1 MSDTPILSIEVVKK
15 WKRANV
21 VDFLKEKKEELELEN
36 EDIQIID
43 NNMVSDCAFL
53 ELSQEDLERWKM
65 PGGPAKTI
73 TILIENIKGETR
85 GHEQECKIEDSL
97 YFSILNMLKTK
108 PEFIPSCLDLLNYL
122 QQPFAKPIEVNPTLY
137 DFYLRSKLPLET
149 LNQFFVSS
157 DKASSRLW
165 TEYIVH
171 IACPPET
178 SATEDSFHGFWDAL
192 IVKPFKIGWEEKG
205 PETNDDPAMEL
216 ILKLTWTYGNCP
228 YIFGYYAIA
237 TRVTYCYL
245 YLEGN
250 SIERKDLLTCLLDK
264 VEGRIQAFNIGRNIG
279 RLLHLLRQTVPE
291 YFQREFVVLHRT
303 SGKVIEFMQNTVVKR
318 YPSVDSVMNLK
329 TLYDEMAKH
338 QVPFIDSLNH
348 VNMEE
353 GSTPFMIFLPK
364 GMMCKP
370 RSKEQLIKALCCVL
384 TALKALHKM
393 KIMHRDLRW
402 DNMLKSID
410 RDSWFIIDF
419 DDACHVPSNIP
430 NTQLAKESHAPEIF
444 EFHHN
449 ESVDIWSVGY
459 LIRTASVELQELD
472 ELKVYARMNLMA
484 KDKINRP
491 TAKDALRWLWSK
503 YRDVLKDFLEEEEM
517 EES

>member
-1 MSDTPILSIEVVKK
+1 MSYTPIPSIKVVKK
-15 WKRANV
+15 WKQANV

-122 QQPFAKPIEVNPTLY
+122 QQPFAKPIKVNSTLY
-137 DFYLRSKLPLET
+137 DFYLRSKIPQET

-192 IVKPFKIGWEEKG
+192 IVKPFKIGCPDGLHNQNTSCHTSTRKYRPNLLYLVFDACLARREEKG

-237 TRVTYCYL
+237 TRVMYCYL

-250 SIERKDLLTCLLDK
+250 SIEWKDLLTCLLDK

-279 RLLHLLRQTVPE
+279 RLLYLLCQTVPE
-291 YFQREFVVLHRT
+291 YFQQEFVVLHRT
-303 SGKVIEFMQNTVVKR
+303 SGKVIEFMQNTVVKH

-353 GSTPFMIFLPK
+353 GSTPFMIFSPK
-364 GMMCKP
+364 GMMC
-370 RSKEQLIKALCCVL
+370 
-384 TALKALHKM
+384 
-393 KIMHRDLRW
+393 
-402 DNMLKSID
+402 
-410 RDSWFIIDF
+410 
-419 DDACHVPSNIP
+419 
-430 NTQLAKESHAPEIF
+430 
-444 EFHHN
+444 
-449 ESVDIWSVGY
+449 
-459 LIRTASVELQELD
+459 
-472 ELKVYARMNLMA
+472 
-484 KDKINRP
+484 
-491 TAKDALRWLWSK
+491 
-503 YRDVLKDFLEEEEM
+503 
-517 EES
+517 

>member
-1 MSDTPILSIEVVKK
+1 VAEEGVSGGD
-15 WKRANV
+15 AN
-21 VDFLKEKKEELELEN
+21 N
-36 EDIQIID
+36 Y
-43 NNMVSDCAFL
+43 
-53 ELSQEDLERWKM
+53 
-65 PGGPAKTI
+65 
-73 TILIENIKGETR
+73 
-85 GHEQECKIEDSL
+85 L
-97 YFSILNMLKTK
+97 YFFNKIDFAESKNIITNQEVIGSYFDFGGVLYKQYKDLKKDNGKEASNALVFEEARNQIPKEVSNVALRKRMERVMNKNAKLTK

>member
-43 NNMVSDCAFL
+43 NNRVNGCAFL
-53 ELSQEDLERWKM
+53 ELNVDKLMQDGLKR
-65 PGGPAKTI
+65 GPA
-73 TILIENIKGETR
+73 ENITQLIKDIKG
-85 GHEQECKIEDSL
+85 GK
-97 YFSILNMLKTK
+97 
-108 PEFIPSCLDLLNYL
+108 
-122 QQPFAKPIEVNPTLY
+122 
-137 DFYLRSKLPLET
+137 
-149 LNQFFVSS
+149 
-157 DKASSRLW
+157 SR
-165 TEYIVH
+165 TEYTIETCLVTSTRKYRPDLSYLVFD
-171 IACPPET
+171 ACL
-178 SATEDSFHGFWDAL
+178 ARG
-192 IVKPFKIGWEEKG
+192 EEKG

>member
-43 NNMVSDCAFL
+43 NNRVNGCAFL
-53 ELSQEDLERWKM
+53 ELNVDKLMQDGLKR
-65 PGGPAKTI
+65 GPA
-73 TILIENIKGETR
+73 ENITQLIKDIKGGKSR
-85 GHEQECKIEDSL
+85 
-97 YFSILNMLKTK
+97 TK
-108 PEFIPSCLDLLNYL
+108 PEFIPSRSDLLNYL

-178 SATEDSFHGFWDAL
+178 SATEDSFHGPDLSYLVFDACL
-192 IVKPFKIGWEEKG
+192 ARGEEKG